1 LYADRRKKWY
11 DARRTI
17 ELQEGNT
24 MFQTSITP
32 PAATLPI
39 PPNSEAQRINA
50 RLDAA
55 AEAAYIL
62 DAVRR

>member
-1 LYADRRKKWY
+1 LYADRRRKWY

-17 ELQEGNT
+17 ELQEGST
-24 MFQTSITP
+24 MPSTLISP
-32 PAATLPI
+32 PVSLPT

-62 DAVRR
+62 DAIRR